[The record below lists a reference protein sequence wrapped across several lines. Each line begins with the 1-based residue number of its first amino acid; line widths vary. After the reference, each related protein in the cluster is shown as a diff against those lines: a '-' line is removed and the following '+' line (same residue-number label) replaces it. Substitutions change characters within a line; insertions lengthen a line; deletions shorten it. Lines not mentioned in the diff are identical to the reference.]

1 MTTSALRTAVFPFL
15 TALAAASLTAG
26 PARANDK
33 ADCTAAQKSAQTDKA
48 AGRVKQALTELA
60 TCARPVCPKAMQKQ
74 CTDLTATV
82 VAGQPTVVFSA
93 KDAAGNAVTNVTVSV
108 DGAVVTSNLDGTA
121 VPLDP
126 GSHAMKFEMDGAT
139 TVEKQIDVA
148 DGTKGQTIAI
158 DLDAN
163 KPAAPVA
170 TGVVVPIA
178 TDAPGSM
185 TDVHEDPTKRYYFIG
200 LRYRENVIPQFM
212 LNIFVN
218 GGKTL
223 FSNSIGAEIDMR
235 HDNFSL
241 IPAITYTEY
250 GTGDVVFSQKGKD
263 PTDPG
268 NWSVVDSSLKGI
280 YFSADLLWS
289 AHIANH
295 WDFEYGAGFGLGV
308 IFGNLGNN
316 WVYAPDGGQVSPSD
330 YAACTTAT
338 QMAGKN
344 GCQVS
349 NHNGATAPGKIDGY
363 EEPSWANG
371 GSKPNIFPLINFP
384 QLGLRYKPIKQMEAR
399 VGLGFSLTGFW
410 FGISANYGLEK
421 PTK

>member
-1 MTTSALRTAVFPFL
+1 MTTSALRTAVFPVL
-15 TALAAASLTAG
+15 AALAAASLTAG
-26 PARANDK
+26 PARATDK

-170 TGVVVPIA
+170 TGLVVPIA

-200 LRYRENVIPQFM
+200 LRYRGDVVPQFM

-218 GGKTL
+218 GGKTVY
-223 FSNSIGAEIDMR
+223 SNSIGAEIDMR

-250 GTGDVVFSQKGKD
+250 GTGDIVFSQKGKD

-268 NWSVVDSSLKGI
+268 NWSVINSSLKGL

-308 IFGNLGNN
+308 IFGSLQDN
-316 WVYAPDGGQVSPSD
+316 WVFATTGTQVSPTNYTECQTITS
-330 YAACTTAT
+330 
-338 QMAGKN
+338 GN
-344 GCQVS
+344 GCS
-349 NHNGATAPGKIDGY
+349 PANHNNSTVNKVAGY

-371 GSKPNIFPLINFP
+371 GSKPNVFPLINFP

-399 VGLGFSLTGFW
+399 LGIGFSLTGFW